1 MTQITLTIDPDQMD
15 QWIEQDLRR
24 CYVDARVH
32 WHNEPD
38 NERLCDA
45 LLTVIQHY
53 MSHDA
58 FEQWYETI
66 KEL

>member
-1 MTQITLTIDPDQMD
+1 MTNITVTVDPDQMD
-15 QWIEQDLRR
+15 QWIVESLCQS
-24 CYVDARVH
+24 YYDARVY

-45 LLTVIQHY
+45 LLTVIEHH

-58 FEQWYETI
+58 FEKWYETI